1 MHTALGQQSVEHQH
15 RDIGKSIMPFRFAN
29 YSTIFLPADLEA
41 KLTPA
46 GSYVRTLIRWG
57 PLCEG
62 PHINRSL
69 SHAELLPGLL

>member
-15 RDIGKSIMPFRFAN
+15 RDIEKGIMPFRFAN
-29 YSTIFLPADLEA
+29 YFTIFLPADLET

-46 GSYVRTLIRWG
+46 GSYVHTHIKWG

-62 PHINRSL
+62 AHFNRSL
-69 SHAELLPGLL
+69 SHAELLPRLL